1 MLNARGSS
9 KSCGYGQPGPSNQLL
24 EHRRLPDDL
33 SRPSDKSL
41 SLQKPRGGNK
51 IALQHLVATVLL
63 RLGMQRAGNC
73 WRHREEG
80 GGRRR
85 RGLLLALG
93 RCEEPKCYSYIL
105 DLELDNV
112 DRRINRTMTV
122 TLGTEPKVCWNTE
135 FFVPPQPSHGRAPGG
150 GGMRE
155 RV

>member
-51 IALQHLVATVLL
+51 IALQHLVAAVLV

-80 GGRRR
+80 GGRREEEER
-85 RGLLLALG
+85 FAAGVGPLRGTQVLQLYTGFGA
-93 RCEEPKCYSYIL
+93 RH
-105 DLELDNV
+105 
-112 DRRINRTMTV
+112 RRIKFN
-122 TLGTEPKVCWNTE
+122 K
-135 FFVPPQPSHGRAPGG
+135 SDDDS
-150 GGMRE
+150 
-155 RV
+155 